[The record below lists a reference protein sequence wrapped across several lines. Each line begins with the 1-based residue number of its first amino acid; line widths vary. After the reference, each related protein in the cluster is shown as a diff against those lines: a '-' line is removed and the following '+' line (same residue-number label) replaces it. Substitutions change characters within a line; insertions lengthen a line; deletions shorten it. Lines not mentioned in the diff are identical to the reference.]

1 MSHVSFSEMKIWK
14 ECAWKHK
21 LVYLDRL
28 KGFEGNEYTAFGTA
42 IHSTYEKVLLK
53 EKKTFKRKKDLA
65 SRLSGIIS
73 EYMDS
78 YILLGYDIH
87 GDHFDIKVASTPQK
101 AEALSSYL
109 LKYFSAEVH
118 AIKGMNP
125 LGPDEML

>member
-1 MSHVSFSEMKIWK
+1 MYSNGNSPAEDDDELREIIERALK
-14 ECAWKHK
+14 E
-21 LVYLDRL
+21 
-28 KGFEGNEYTAFGTA
+28 N
-42 IHSTYEKVLLK
+42 LK

-87 GDHFDIKVASTPQK
+87 GDHFDIKVASTPQQ

-118 AIKGMNP
+118 SIKGMNP
-125 LGPDEML
+125 PGPDEML

>member
-1 MSHVSFSEMKIWK
+1 MYNNGQNSAEDDDELREIIERALK
-14 ECAWKHK
+14 E
-21 LVYLDRL
+21 
-28 KGFEGNEYTAFGTA
+28 
-42 IHSTYEKVLLK
+42 SLK

-125 LGPDEML
+125 PGPDEML